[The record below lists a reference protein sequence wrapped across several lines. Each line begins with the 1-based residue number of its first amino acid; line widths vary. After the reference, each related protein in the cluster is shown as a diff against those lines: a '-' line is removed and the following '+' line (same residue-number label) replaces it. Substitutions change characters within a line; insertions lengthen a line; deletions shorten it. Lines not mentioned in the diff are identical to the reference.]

1 MNKNV
6 RSDSLTEAKER
17 LARKHEQ
24 IDARVAELDRR
35 KGLSATEAD
44 ELRQLKK
51 AKLQFK
57 DELAS
62 LGGGDG

>member
-1 MNKNV
+1 MIKNV
-6 RSDSLTEAKER
+6 RSDSTTEAKAR
-17 LARKHEQ
+17 LTRKHEEV
-24 IDARVAELDRR
+24 DARVAELERR
-35 KGLSATEAD
+35 KGLSAAETD

-62 LGGGDG
+62 LDGG